1 MKKRTFIFRKKK
13 RDLQAVIIKCFFVGV
28 FIVTIIKIVTD
39 YLSLYNYH

>member
-28 FIVTIIKIVTD
+28 
-39 YLSLYNYH
+39 LLLQ